1 MRTIIVG
8 KVEYDDAEFSK
19 NLYTID
25 GESINDI
32 FSSLIG
38 DEVAIVV
45 KDYEDDDLWHIKQED

>member
-1 MRTIIVG
+1 MKTIIVG
-8 KVEYDDAEFSK
+8 KVECDNDVFSK

-25 GESINDI
+25 GESINDV

-45 KDYEDDDLWHIKQED
+45 KDDDDDDLWHVQQKD